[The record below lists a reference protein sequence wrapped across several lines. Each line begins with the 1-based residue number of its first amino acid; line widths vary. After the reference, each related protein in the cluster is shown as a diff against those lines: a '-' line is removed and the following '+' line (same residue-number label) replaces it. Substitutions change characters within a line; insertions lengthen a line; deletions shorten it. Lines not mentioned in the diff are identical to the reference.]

1 MLNYTIVF
9 MKKCCNNTIITKDL
23 WQQQK
28 LKNGPTV
35 VVLSS
40 SPGFVVWY
48 YFPSLNNTHGL
59 GHNFA
64 PFVTLIDKLSF
75 CEGVEIDEA

>member
-28 LKNGPTV
+28 LKNGLSVAIIKPWICCL
-35 VVLSS
+35 VL
-40 SPGFVVWY
+40 
-48 YFPSLNNTHGL
+48 
-59 GHNFA
+59 
-64 PFVTLIDKLSF
+64 LSKF
-75 CEGVEIDEA
+75 E

>member
-1 MLNYTIVF
+1 MLNYIIVF

-28 LKNGPTV
+28 LKNGLTV
-35 VVLSS
+35 ELSS